1 MYFVSVQ
8 VVRWLLPFIAVP
20 PSGKALMRQF
30 KTAMGRRDYLKG
42 VGSVVRPQYTMP
54 RGDDAPSRA
63 GSSQRSSLLSR
74 GSAAAGPASRRS
86 LGAAPETRA
95 DSLRGGSAG
104 GARAASAGERPGT
117 ARAPDLLVV
126 EDAAAEG
133 GAHGWVQGAAF
144 GRVRG
149 AESSRG
155 STPAASA
162 RGGAGAGP
170 RARAALLPV
179 GGAEDEV
186 QALPGGAGASTT
198 LQTTT
203 LQTADEAM
211 RRRLAEIYAQRPA
224 RRRLARFDAMAA
236 VGVGG
241 SSLAAGG
248 AVRVAAPEQGTRGE
262 GGGGMVPGSVESPE
276 HAARGGAVHVQGGHF
291 GFSLGR
297 GRAGDGAVARGAEP
311 GNADAGAGEA
321 AGAGSENP
329 QSGGGADAPEL
340 RPKNPRGDAQL
351 DPPPRDAGAAA
362 GGARPASARV
372 RTPDRAKA
380 DRPVGGA
387 PPPHPLRT
395 NRTRRVLHP
404 VLIGHAAS
412 LTPC

>member
-170 RARAALLPV
+170 RAR
-179 GGAEDEV
+179 
-186 QALPGGAGASTT
+186 
-198 LQTTT
+198 
-203 LQTADEAM
+203 
-211 RRRLAEIYAQRPA
+211 
-224 RRRLARFDAMAA
+224 
-236 VGVGG
+236 
-241 SSLAAGG
+241 
-248 AVRVAAPEQGTRGE
+248 
-262 GGGGMVPGSVESPE
+262 
-276 HAARGGAVHVQGGHF
+276 
-291 GFSLGR
+291 
-297 GRAGDGAVARGAEP
+297 
-311 GNADAGAGEA
+311 
-321 AGAGSENP
+321 
-329 QSGGGADAPEL
+329 
-340 RPKNPRGDAQL
+340 
-351 DPPPRDAGAAA
+351 GAAA
-362 GGARPASARV
+362 GGRR
-372 RTPDRAKA
+372 
-380 DRPVGGA
+380 GG
-387 PPPHPLRT
+387 
-395 NRTRRVLHP
+395 
-404 VLIGHAAS
+404 
-412 LTPC
+412 